1 MDRARQGRSF
11 LTACLFLIAVS
22 SVAAREVAAQAPVTS
37 GPPPTL
43 APLIERVTPAV
54 VNIAVITRSP
64 AADNPLLRD
73 PFFRRFFNI
82 PDSGPRPEMSAGSGV
97 IVDAARGLVLTNH
110 HVIERASEVV
120 VTLKDRRSF
129 KARLVGSDPDT
140 DIALLRI
147 EAAGLTALAFGDSD
161 ALRVGDYVVAIGNPF
176 GLGQTVTSGIVSAL
190 GRTGINA
197 EGYEDF
203 IQTDASINPGNSG
216 GALVDLQGRLVG
228 VNTAIIGPAGGNVG
242 IGFAVPANMARAVM
256 DQLVQHGE
264 VRRGRLGIG
273 VQDLTPELAQAM
285 ALPPATD
292 GAVVTQVEPGSPA
305 AEAGLAKG
313 DVILRFDGRTL
324 RSATD
329 LRNRIGLAPV
339 GGTVKL
345 GLVRGGRQM
354 EVALRIA
361 RPEPASVRLGAA
373 APQLAGASFRDLDPT
388 LPVYGK
394 VEGVLVSECEA
405 GSAAWSRGLRT
416 GDVILAVN
424 REAIRSVD
432 ELRARLAG
440 ASGPLVLNLL
450 RGNTPLL
457 LVIRS

>member
-1 MDRARQGRSF
+1 M
-11 LTACLFLIAVS
+11 
-22 SVAAREVAAQAPVTS
+22 
-37 GPPPTL
+37 
-43 APLIERVTPAV
+43 
-54 VNIAVITRSP
+54 
-64 AADNPLLRD
+64 
-73 PFFRRFFNI
+73 
-82 PDSGPRPEMSAGSGV
+82 
-97 IVDAARGLVLTNH
+97 
-110 HVIERASEVV
+110 
-120 VTLKDRRSF
+120 
-129 KARLVGSDPDT
+129 
-140 DIALLRI
+140 
-147 EAAGLTALAFGDSD
+147 
-161 ALRVGDYVVAIGNPF
+161 
-176 GLGQTVTSGIVSAL
+176 
-190 GRTGINA
+190 
-197 EGYEDF
+197 
-203 IQTDASINPGNSG
+203 
-216 GALVDLQGRLVG
+216 
-228 VNTAIIGPAGGNVG
+228 
-242 IGFAVPANMARAVM
+242 
-256 DQLVQHGE
+256 
-264 VRRGRLGIG
+264 RRGRLGIG